1 MATERILPNSRPKI
15 TADEL
20 FKLIESYQLDRNK
33 YGLFNVGLRG
43 YYANSLGE
51 KGKNDLNI
59 YDDAIVTV
67 SENGILSFNS
77 NTDPSYL
84 RKGSG
89 FGANKGMATL
99 KGDSIYYAHQFGMH
113 RGRKSNKGYMALVQ
127 RLGKV
132 TVIRSGNPDY
142 PDTGMFGIN
151 MHRGGYKTTSSEGC
165 QTVYPDQYNEFI
177 ENGMEESKRLYGSV
191 EWEKTCIPY
200 ILLNQVI

>member
-1 MATERILPNSRPKI
+1 MSKIIPNSRPKI
-15 TADEL
+15 TAEEL
-20 FKLIESYQLDRNK
+20 NKLIESYGLDQGK

-43 YYANSLGE
+43 YYANTLGE

-67 SENGILSFNS
+67 SPKGILSFNA

-99 KGDSIYYAHQFGMH
+99 KGDMIYYAHKFGHH
-113 RGRKSNKGYMALVQ
+113 RGAKTRVPYMALVQ
-127 RLGKV
+127 RLAKV
-132 TVIRSGNPDY
+132 TVIRSGEPDY
-142 PDTGMFGIN
+142 EDVGFFGIN

-165 QTVYPDQYNEFI
+165 QTVYPEQYDNFI
-177 ENGMEESKRLYGSV
+177 ENGMAEAKSLYGSV
-191 EWEKTCIPY
+191 EWLSLIH
-200 ILLNQVI
+200 I